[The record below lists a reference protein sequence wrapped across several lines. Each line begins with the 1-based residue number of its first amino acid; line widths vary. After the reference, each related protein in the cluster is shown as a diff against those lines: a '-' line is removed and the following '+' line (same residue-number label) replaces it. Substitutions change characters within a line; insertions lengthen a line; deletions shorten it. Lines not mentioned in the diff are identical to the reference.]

1 MGDVE
6 ATAAGQDFR
15 GYRRGGTAGDP
26 VDQYVVPVQDRIVSY
41 RGRAATFRIPGR
53 AGTTGQNLCS
63 IHNATGSSVIVDVD
77 MIAIDVYQTAAK
89 VVAPPIIRAHRVTVL
104 PTNGSSLPK
113 VAEDTGMSSSG
124 SVTLLQDA
132 SADGTGS
139 GTTLTATIP
148 SNSIITQEPAARALT
163 LVGYEQFDRIEFF
176 ADSPIT
182 LRALEGIVLRLDYSV
197 ATSNPVTDMWFGVIR
212 WSEYTRP

>member
-15 GYRRGGTAGDP
+15 GYRRGGSAGDP
-26 VDQYVVPVQDRIVSY
+26 VDQYVVPVEDRIVSY
-41 RGRAATFRIPGR
+41 RGRAGTFRIPGR
-53 AGTTGQNLCS
+53 AGTAGQKLFS
-63 IHNATGSSVIVDVD
+63 IHNATGSSVIVDVEQ
-77 MIAIDVYQTAAK
+77 IAIDVYQTAAR
-89 VVAPPIIRAHRVTVL
+89 VVAPPVIRAHRVTVL
-104 PTNGSSLPK
+104 PTNGSALAK
-113 VAEDTGMSSSG
+113 VPEDTGMSSSS

-148 SNSIITQEPAARALT
+148 SGSILSQEPAARALT

-176 ADSPIT
+176 VDKPIT
-182 LRALEGIVLRLDYSV
+182 LRALEGIVVNLDYTV
-197 ATSNPVTDMWFGVIR
+197 ATSNPVTDMWFGVVR
-212 WSEYTRP
+212 WSEWTRP

>member
-53 AGTTGQNLCS
+53 AGTTGQKLFS
-63 IHNATGSSVIVDVD
+63 IHNATGSTVIVDVEQ
-77 MIAIDVYQTAAK
+77 IAIDVYQTAAR
-89 VVAPPIIRAHRVTVL
+89 VVAPPVIRAHRVTVL
-104 PTNGSSLPK
+104 PTNGSALAK
-113 VAEDTGMSSSG
+113 VPEDTGMSSSS

-148 SNSIITQEPAARALT
+148 SNSILTQEPAARALT

-176 ADSPIT
+176 EDTPIT
-182 LRALEGIVLRLDYSV
+182 LRALEGIVVNLDYTV
-197 ATSNPVTDMWFGVIR
+197 ATSNPITDMWFGVVR